1 MQTMHA
7 GGGMGLPDHRAVN
20 RLSMTE
26 QTADLWQKYSR
37 SVNYGF

>member
-1 MQTMHA
+1 MQTMNA
-7 GGGMGLPDHRAVN
+7 VGGTGWPDHRAVN